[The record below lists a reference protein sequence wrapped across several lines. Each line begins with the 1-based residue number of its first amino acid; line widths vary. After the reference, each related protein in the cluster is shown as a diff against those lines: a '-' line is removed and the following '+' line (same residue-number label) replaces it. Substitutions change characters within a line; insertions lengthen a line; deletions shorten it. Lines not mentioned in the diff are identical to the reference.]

1 MSRLLLSARAWRDMA
16 RLADFLLES
25 QPHEA
30 ARTGESLISG
40 LSILQDHPLIG
51 RAVEHGLRELAIS
64 RGRSGYIALYRYDP
78 ASDSAWVLTLRHQ
91 REAGHADPADLPD
104 QNG

>member
-1 MSRLLLSARAWRDMA
+1 MSRLLLSARAWRDIA
-16 RLADFLLES
+16 RLADFLLEL
-25 QPHEA
+25 QPNEA
-30 ARTGESLISG
+30 ARTGELLISG

-78 ASDSAWVLTLRHQ
+78 ASDTALVLTLRHQ
-91 REAGHADPADLPD
+91 REAGRVDTTDPHN